1 MPSVAAVVQN
11 LASLIVLLAV
21 VFSQPVSAQSI
32 DSMLAEGFS
41 YRNLGPYR
49 VGTWVTDLA
58 VPETPARDHLYTLYI
73 ATRNG
78 GVWKSTT
85 NGTTLSPIFDNQ
97 PLSSIG
103 AVAVAPSNA
112 DVVWVGTGDV
122 SCARSAY
129 YGDGVYKSTDAGRSW
144 KNMGLKDSHHIAR
157 ILIHP
162 KNPDIVYVAAMG
174 HLFSTNEE
182 RGVFK
187 TTDGGATWK
196 RLLYIDDKTGAIDLT
211 LDRSNPDTLY
221 AAMYEVQRKPWR
233 LFDGG
238 PGSGLHKTTDG
249 GNTWQKLGN
258 GLPQGQIGR
267 IGIDLYQR
275 DPKILYAVI
284 DNRNMRGADGAAL
297 PQRGG
302 DMAFVF
308 EEQHEEEEND
318 NEFEMDRDRTHEPE
332 QVAIGDA
339 QPEPQGARGERGER
353 RGRGRG
359 QGRGRGRGQR
369 GGRGGPAGP
378 RPIGGEV
385 YRSDDAG
392 LTWRKVNSD
401 NDDASAK
408 AGYSFN
414 VLRINTGNPD
424 HVYITG
430 SNLTVSTDGGRTWGS
445 GEGGGG
451 RGGGAAGQ
459 FRPFGRAFGDF
470 RMLWMDQDDPNRIIA
485 GSDGGVY
492 LSYDAGR
499 TSDHLLN
506 LPLGEIYSLGVD
518 MDVPYNIYAGLQDHE
533 SWKGPSNAPTGW
545 VSFEHWI
552 STGTGDGMYNQV
564 DPTDSRWLYN
574 NQEFGTLS
582 RVDQV
587 ERTRTRIAP
596 NEGPNGETLRW
607 NWTSPIHLSPHNPS
621 IVYTGSQYLHR
632 SMNRGDD
639 WQIIGP
645 DLTTNNSDKISG
657 RGAAIQHCTILT
669 ISESPVTPGVIWV
682 GADDGNVQITRDGGV
697 NWTNATAK
705 IAAAGG
711 PSEAWVSRVFASSHD
726 AGTAFVSLSRHRQD
740 DHKPYLF
747 KTTDFGET
755 WSAIAGNL
763 PNRSINV
770 VVQDRDNANLLVVG
784 NDNGAFASIDGGQ
797 NWSRVGDMPPAPV
810 HDLVIHALEGDLVL
824 GTYGRGLWV
833 TNISALKELSSEVLA
848 KPAHLFAP
856 LANIRPR
863 EGVFGNHRWLGD
875 QMLVTRNAPNGVNV
889 SYYLKAA
896 AADGISVKIVNAS
909 GEELTTLNGAGSHG
923 INTVNW
929 RLDTDSRDETPA
941 GKYTA
946 KITVG
951 ESTLTRTFELTYPK

>member
-1 MPSVAAVVQN
+1 MRSYLAFVRYPFSLMAILLVAC
-11 LASLIVLLAV
+11 
-21 VFSQPVSAQSI
+21 VSCVSSAYGQSF
-32 DSMLAEGFS
+32 DAMLKDGFS
-41 YRNLGPYR
+41 SRNLGPYR

-58 VPETPARDHLYTLYI
+58 VPDAPARDHLYTLYV

-78 GVWKSTT
+78 GVWKTTT
-85 NGTTLSPIFDNQ
+85 NGTTFTPVFDDQ
-97 PLSSIG
+97 AVSSIG
-103 AVAVAPSNA
+103 AVAVAPTNA
-112 DVVWVGTGDV
+112 EVVWVGTGDV

-129 YGDGVYKSTDAGRSW
+129 FGDGVYKSVDGGRTW

-157 ILIHP
+157 IIIHP
-162 KNPDIVYVAAMG
+162 KNPETVYVAAMG

-196 RLLYIDDKTGAIDLT
+196 RVLYIDDKTGAVDLT
-211 LDRSNPDTLY
+211 LERGNPDTLY

-249 GNTWQKLGN
+249 GNTWQKLGG
-258 GLPQGQIGR
+258 GLPEGQIGR

-275 DPKILYAVI
+275 DPKILYAVVDI
-284 DNRNMRGADGAAL
+284 RNIRGGEGAAVN
-297 PQRGG
+297 QRGG
-302 DMAFVF
+302 DMAFIF
-308 EEQHEEEEND
+308 EEQFEEEEDD
-318 NEFEMDRDRTHEPE
+318 NEFEIDRDRSRRPE

-339 QPEPQGARGERGER
+339 QPEQTGGRGERGERGER
-353 RGRGRG
+353 RGR
-359 QGRGRGRGQR
+359 GRGRGRGQR
-369 GGRGGPAGP
+369 GGRGGGGP

-392 LTWRKVNSD
+392 LTWRKVNSE

-424 HVYITG
+424 HLYITG
-430 SNLTVSTDGGRTWGS
+430 SSLTVSTDGGRTWGAAS
-445 GEGGGG
+445 GGGDG
-451 RGGGAAGQ
+451 QGGE

-470 RMLWMDQDDPNRIIA
+470 RMLWMDQEDPNRIIA

-499 TSDHLLN
+499 TCDHLLN
-506 LPLGEIYSLGVD
+506 LPLGEIYSIGID
-518 MDVPYNIYAGLQDHE
+518 METPYNIYAGLQDHE
-533 SWKGPSNAPTGW
+533 SWKGPSNAWSGW
-545 VSFEHWI
+545 VGVEHWI

-574 NQEFGTLS
+574 NQEFGSLS
-582 RVDQV
+582 RVDQR

-596 NEGPNGETLRW
+596 EEGPNGEALRW
-607 NWTSPIHLSPHNPS
+607 NWTSPIHLSPHNPA
-621 IVYTGSQYLHR
+621 IIYTGSQYVHR
-632 SMNRGDD
+632 SMNRGDN
-639 WQIIGP
+639 WQVISP
-645 DLTTNNSDKISG
+645 DLTTNDPNKISG

-682 GADDGNVQITRDGGV
+682 GADDGNVQVTRDGGAT
-697 NWTNATAK
+697 WTNVTSK

-711 PSEAWVSRVFASSHD
+711 PPEAWISRVFASSHD
-726 AGTAFVSLSRHRQD
+726 AGTAFVSLSRLRQD

-747 KTTDFGET
+747 KSTDFGQT

-763 PNRSINV
+763 PDRSINV
-770 VVQDRDNANLLVVG
+770 VVQDRENANLLVVG
-784 NDNGAFASIDGGQ
+784 NDNGAFASLDGGKS
-797 NWSRVGDMPPAPV
+797 WSRVGDMPPAPV
-810 HDLVIHALEGDLVL
+810 HDLVIHPREGDLVV

-833 TNISALKELSSEVLA
+833 TNISSLKELEPEVLE

-856 LANIRPR
+856 RVSVRPR
-863 EGVFGNHRWLGD
+863 EGVFGNYRWYGD
-875 QMLVTRNAPNGVNV
+875 RFPTTRNPAGGVGV
-889 SYYLKAA
+889 SYYLKEAVA
-896 AADGISVKIVNAS
+896 DGVTVTILNAAD
-909 GEELTTLNGAGSHG
+909 EEATTLEGAGRAG
-923 INTVNW
+923 LNEVTW
-929 RLDTDSRDETPA
+929 RLDPTSRDRTPP
-941 GKYTA
+941 GQYTA

-951 ESTLTRTFELTYPK
+951 ESTLTRTFVVAYP